1 MRESNIT
8 HEFGS
13 LKYLTSKF
21 TCNLFSISNN
31 EAKDLEIKLEKLII
45 SVKKLVYF
53 IYSSIHRSKL
63 HWPVCIGN

>member
-1 MRESNIT
+1 MKESNIT

-31 EAKDLEIKLEKLII
+31 EAKDLEIELEKLII
-45 SVKKLVYF
+45 SVKK
-53 IYSSIHRSKL
+53 
-63 HWPVCIGN
+63 